1 MDIRQMKLALTVD
14 LMNLNASQNPV
25 HFAVE
30 RMGDFQSETGNFQEI
45 LETNKS
51 KINDQIDK
59 VSLALRFERCTL
71 NLDLI
76 EDQGKKEGYLQSF
89 NLLENIP

>member
-25 HFAVE
+25 HFARE
-30 RMGDFQSETGNFQEI
+30 RMNDFRSETGNFQEV

-51 KINDQIDK
+51 RINDNMEK
-59 VSLALRFERCTL
+59 VSLALRFEHCTL

-76 EDQGKKEGYLQSF
+76 EDQDKNKGYLQSF
-89 NLLENIP
+89 NLLENIT